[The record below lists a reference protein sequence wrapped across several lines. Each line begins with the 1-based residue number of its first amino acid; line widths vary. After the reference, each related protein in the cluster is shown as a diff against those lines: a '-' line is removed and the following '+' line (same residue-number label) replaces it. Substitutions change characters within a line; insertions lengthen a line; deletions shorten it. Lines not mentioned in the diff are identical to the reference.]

1 MSQTTRTLPFA
12 HGGWGGVFFVS
23 PLFYFISPV
32 SKRLQELESEKQ
44 IEGHWRRS
52 VWSVDE
58 FWPQSCILSPRS
70 SSLFPIQPL
79 LSAQWK
85 SLITGGESN
94 PWHWMK
100 DEAPPLLFLTV
111 SFSLHFSMDDGY
123 AWQLFSTSLFLSL
136 ISLLPPSSSL
146 SLVFI
151 PLFPLFCPSYF
162 TSRLR

>member
-44 IEGHWRRS
+44 IKGHWRRS

-100 DEAPPLLFLTV
+100 DEAPPFSFSQSLSLFIFPWMMVMLGSFSPPLSFSPSFPCSLHQAVFLLFL
-111 SFSLHFSMDDGY
+111 FPYF
-123 AWQLFSTSLFLSL
+123 LFFARL
-136 ISLLPPSSSL
+136 I
-146 SLVFI
+146 
-151 PLFPLFCPSYF
+151 
-162 TSRLR
+162 LRAG